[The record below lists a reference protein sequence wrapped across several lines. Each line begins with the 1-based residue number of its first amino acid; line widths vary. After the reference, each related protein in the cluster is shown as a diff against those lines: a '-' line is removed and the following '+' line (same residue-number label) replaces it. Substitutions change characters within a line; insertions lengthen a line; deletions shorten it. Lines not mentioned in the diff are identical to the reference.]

1 MPLLLYIN
9 GQLADLEAGQVIAQT
24 KQVNDLNS
32 LDNRQANYTNK
43 FKLPKTATNIRIM
56 NFLTLAGNGSNI
68 PYQKNECSLYSDTGE
83 CFVYNGWAVVTD
95 GGDSYDA
102 VVYDGIIDLYKE
114 IENKNI
120 STIDLTALK
129 HTKNLSSVI
138 QSWNEGLDLKYR
150 YILADY
156 NGKTGYTVINGQP
169 RINVDYLVPSVNVAW
184 LWHQIITKTYG
195 ITYTGSVFNT
205 QEFKNLWMTY
215 PKGVTTQ
222 DEGTEVFT
230 SSEFTNSNAPFIDSD
245 DSYWRTL
252 LLKYTTEN
260 DDYLQYFEADP
271 LNFKLRAK
279 ESGNYRL
286 NISCNINT
294 KDSVRLFISKNVN
307 SNNNNDLAL
316 VTEFKVL
323 ATNLAKNTDFETEI
337 VFPLT
342 AGESISLLMRH
353 PNGTQ
358 HAVRRN
364 GDSSIE
370 LTINKINYADI
381 SFNDAFADFSVKD
394 FLSEVIHRFG
404 LTLFKNKYN
413 NNYEFLTLQEIL
425 QSPNPVDLSRRFVK
439 KISENYIYGSY
450 AQNNWFRYNYND
462 KENNH
467 YDSAIQIDNVNLP
480 ESKDIIKSKIYS
492 PEKQKSGFMQR
503 SGNVYKLWEKE
514 IDDDPEEGEDPI
526 KYKALDKRFYFLR
539 AEYVH
544 QNINLFFDETQETG
558 ISNKYYAESY
568 WKLPFYDII
577 AGYYNPVNQIL
588 SKAQVVTAELYLTD
602 ADVAGFDFRKLY
614 YLEQFGAYFI
624 MNKISNYISGK
635 PVKCEMIRIMPDAA
649 DLEQQLPV
657 TINKVTTANYAADV
671 FFTVAEGVTNLTVT
685 AENDNGTLVIN
696 QSVNVTMTPVRLSFS
711 IASGYKIKMQAGGYT
726 TSAVTIYIPSYQ
738 TIIVS

>member
-1 MPLLLYIN
+1 M
-9 GQLADLEAGQVIAQT
+9 
-24 KQVNDLNS
+24 
-32 LDNRQANYTNK
+32 
-43 FKLPKTATNIRIM
+43 
-56 NFLTLAGNGSNI
+56 
-68 PYQKNECSLYSDTGE
+68 
-83 CFVYNGWAVVTD
+83 
-95 GGDSYDA
+95 
-102 VVYDGIIDLYKE
+102 
-114 IENKNI
+114 
-120 STIDLTALK
+120 
-129 HTKNLSSVI
+129 
-138 QSWNEGLDLKYR
+138 
-150 YILADY
+150 
-156 NGKTGYTVINGQP
+156 
-169 RINVDYLVPSVNVAW
+169 
-184 LWHQIITKTYG
+184 
-195 ITYTGSVFNT
+195 
-205 QEFKNLWMTY
+205 
-215 PKGVTTQ
+215 
-222 DEGTEVFT
+222 
-230 SSEFTNSNAPFIDSD
+230 
-245 DSYWRTL
+245 
-252 LLKYTTEN
+252 
-260 DDYLQYFEADP
+260 
-271 LNFKLRAK
+271 
-279 ESGNYRL
+279 
-286 NISCNINT
+286 
-294 KDSVRLFISKNVN
+294 
-307 SNNNNDLAL
+307 

-425 QSPNPVDLSRRFVK
+425 QSPNPVDLSHRFVK

-514 IDDDPEEGEDPI
+514 VDDDPEEGEDPI

-544 QNINLFFDETQETG
+544 QNINLRFDETQETAV
-558 ISNKYYAESY
+558 SNKYYAESY

-577 AGYYNPVNQIL
+577 ASYYNPVNQIL
-588 SKAQVVTAELYLTD
+588 SKAQVITVELYLTD
-602 ADVAGFDFRKLY
+602 ADVADFDFRKLY

-635 PVKCEMIRIMPDAA
+635 TVKCEMVRIMPDAT
-649 DLEQQLPV
+649 DIEQQLPV
-657 TINKVTTANYAADV
+657 TITKVTTANYAADV
-671 FFTVAEGVTNLTVT
+671 FFTVADGITNLTVT
-685 AENDNGTLVIN
+685 AENDNGTLVIS
-696 QSVNVTMTPVRLSFS
+696 QSVNVTMNPVRLSFS
-711 IASGYKIKMQAGGYT
+711 IASGYKIKMQAGGHT
-726 TSAVTIYIPSYQ
+726 TAPVTIYIPSYQ